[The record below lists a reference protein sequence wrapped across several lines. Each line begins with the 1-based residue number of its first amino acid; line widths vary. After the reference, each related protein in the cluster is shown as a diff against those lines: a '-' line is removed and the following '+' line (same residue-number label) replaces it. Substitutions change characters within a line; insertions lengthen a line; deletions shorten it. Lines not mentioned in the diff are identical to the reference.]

1 MKLEFTEAAAL
12 SLNLYGGG
20 VGGGPSSSL
29 WVTAQEIAALP
40 SSGAAFDRLEAAAL
54 GAWGSPDLGG
64 LESQHD
70 VLTLGGA
77 LYAQATGDATA
88 RAKVVTA
95 LEDVVASVAPL
106 VTVLE
111 LARGLQSYVIAAS
124 IINYQD
130 SAFRTQVATW
140 VDQNLSGHSTA
151 NSLRETA
158 LRSANNWGGHSRA
171 TLAAAGLYLQNN
183 GMVADAVKGHQEFI
197 GTYAGGSPEMVWTTT
212 DWHFDALD
220 KAGVNRLDSGVF
232 SGTIPEDWRR
242 DLTFDPTT
250 VTVLADLEPV
260 VATYLWEAMQG
271 FAVTAVLL
279 HNSGHVDLSE
289 GDNALQRAAD
299 VLIAT
304 AHPALG
310 DDRWLPYL
318 FNQYLT
324 GPYNTFGDV
333 QDGKGMGWTDFTGV
347 ASPFVPEN
355 LVSSNQAAT
364 SIQLDWDALGGA
376 VSYNVYKSTTSAST
390 GFILLSNPTA
400 ATYTDTAFSET
411 QDTWYKVVGVD
422 GSANESGDSNVVSYD
437 YTAPGGEPYDLSLFT
452 IAWTP
457 NWPIPP
463 ITTSTINVPADMSFS
478 NAIAIVGARIIVA
491 PGYTGAGGNIA
502 SDVDIVMDD
511 TATITSTLNIG
522 SSSRIRISG
531 GNVVTSGY
539 AVHAPSSFSD
549 LMINNVY
556 IENRSTGST
565 AIGIELG
572 LSSGWSRFALI
583 NSTVITAGTS
593 AGNAWTVH
601 SAQGSNDS
609 PGINTDLI
617 FANNRVEA
625 GLVNPSFGALRIQ
638 GVRRFIYV
646 DSVHIGPGN
655 GSGSGLRMHD
665 YCSDAFGANVIGVGL
680 NSFTDNGGSP
690 IESYS
695 ISNAEFINW
704 HMYQTDLNSF
714 QLDFPVPDNSGTWVN
729 STLHST
735 IGADSTPN
743 LGSFSNGGGNT
754 TVAWDGS
761 LASINY
767 TVVPGKTSLSDFGA
781 DHS

>member
-1 MKLEFTEAAAL
+1 LKLEFTEAAAL

-390 GFILLSNPTA
+390 GFTLLSNPTA

-422 GSANESGDSNVVSYD
+422 GSDNESGDSNVVSYD
-437 YTAPGGEPYDLSLFT
+437 YTAPGAEPYDLSPYSASLAELGLT
-452 IAWTP
+452 AV
-457 NWPIPP
+457 WPIAPTGTLTPVTVTPATLAANNVNGRSLTLSAGDYGNVTISNTDQEWILQPGALINTLTIGASSQRIVVKGETPRVGRIGNFASVGGNTDLLVDGVYQIQGLYSGTYEVQNGFGGTRVAVVNSSLNSHGYAVRAYPDTDGRLYNFILAGNYIRQDGNIPVQNP
-463 ITTSTINVPADMSFS
+463 IGVQLMRVKCLNEYIIAGNYMTTPTGSMGFRLHSDEYSSANGY
-478 NAIAIVGARIIVA
+478 VGNNIIHTTASPVFQVMFVA
-491 PGYTGAGGNIA
+491 PAGQTGTAQSMDNLMIEDNYVYSANGGGPIRPESTPPQATEATNVVLRNNVGYTGVGW
-502 SDVDIVMDD
+502 
-511 TATITSTLNIG
+511 ITSQPSWT
-522 SSSRIRISG
+522 ISG
-531 GNVVTSGY
+531 NTSNSY
-539 AVHAPSSFSD
+539 QAPP
-549 LMINNVY
+549 
-556 IENRSTGST
+556 T
-565 AIGIELG
+565 
-572 LSSGWSRFALI
+572 
-583 NSTVITAGTS
+583 
-593 AGNAWTVH
+593 
-601 SAQGSNDS
+601 
-609 PGINTDLI
+609 
-617 FANNRVEA
+617 
-625 GLVNPSFGALRIQ
+625 
-638 GVRRFIYV
+638 
-646 DSVHIGPGN
+646 
-655 GSGSGLRMHD
+655 
-665 YCSDAFGANVIGVGL
+665 
-680 NSFTDNGGSP
+680 
-690 IESYS
+690 S
-695 ISNAEFINW
+695 ISKVGF
-704 HMYQTDLNSF
+704 
-714 QLDFPVPDNSGTWVN
+714 
-729 STLHST
+729 
-735 IGADSTPN
+735 
-743 LGSFSNGGGNT
+743 
-754 TVAWDGS
+754 
-761 LASINY
+761 
-767 TVVPGKTSLSDFGA
+767 
-781 DHS
+781 